1 MALIDTVAAG
11 RYSATYNSVDV
22 GITQQGYEISL
33 ESKWQE
39 ITPTDAFGD
48 TIIDGVYRGG
58 NCYCQYE
65 GMAYKAG
72 AITPFW
78 PWGALGILATTAA
91 PIGRLASDVAAA
103 FVMTDTDATPAATI
117 PATLTASK
125 SILAPN
131 NPAKL
136 LFDSRLR
143 TVPTRLQFL
152 PYLST
157 DHKFFSTT

>member
-22 GITQQGYEISL
+22 GITQTGYEISL

-48 TIIDGVYRGG
+48 TIIDGVFRGG
-58 NCYCQYE
+58 NCYCQFE

-91 PIGRLASDVAAA
+91 PIGRLASDVALA

-125 SILAPN
+125 AILAPN

-143 TVPTRLQFL
+143 TVPIRLQFL